1 MLQTQTKN
9 YRILREMNQSFSEMI
24 LQLIIQYRMNNP
36 EIIHKQETLSK
47 LYECNNNLSGKCH
60 SLDQD
65 QGNEELG
72 KNIEG
77 VGGREEI

>member
-1 MLQTQTKN
+1 
-9 YRILREMNQSFSEMI
+9 
-24 LQLIIQYRMNNP
+24 MNNP

-65 QGNEELG
+65 KGNEELG

-77 VGGREEI
+77 VGEREEI